1 MNVCACLSNILS
13 RLPKH
18 FLLNPQTFQLGIKY
32 FSAIAKM
39 FSAQL
44 SNISAWCLT
53 KRWELCHLIVMTSPS
68 FVGHNAR
75 FWSFQ
80 ANLSLSNVSV
90 FLNEYPNASKQAFS
104 QGRPNLMQIIILEV
118 QGSVKGCH
126 VALGE
131 LSWTKSI

>member
-1 MNVCACLSNILS
+1 MNVSACLSNILS

-18 FLLNPQTFQLGIKY
+18 FLLNRQTFQLGIKY

-90 FLNEYPNASKQAFS
+90 FLNEYPNASKQAKFNANYNF
-104 QGRPNLMQIIILEV
+104 R
-118 QGSVKGCH
+118 GSRQCQRVPCC
-126 VALGE
+126 
-131 LSWTKSI
+131 SW